1 MKQDS
6 ENRVLLFGGTT
17 EGRELAL
24 WLREAGIPALSHVAT
39 DYGEALLR
47 EKALPAEYGRLDAA
61 EMEKLFRT
69 GDFFAILD
77 ATHPFATEVSKNI
90 RAAAAAAGVRYY
102 RILRGEGSAS
112 EAAEA
117 EEIEARLRARGC
129 FRLFDSQQEAADWL
143 AKTEGAIFLATG
155 SKELKV
161 YAALPRERLTVRIL
175 PGEEALRKAAEAG
188 IRPDHIIAMQGRSSV
203 VLNRALLQ
211 QCSAKFLVTKQS
223 GKPGGYLEKL
233 RAAEALGI
241 CFVAIRRPAEREGY
255 TLSEIKA
262 LLRARYA
269 AGVIPERREGMQ
281 EESRTEIRTESKE
294 KAEGRAEV
302 ETKAEAT
309 AKAEG
314 KAGKKQ
320 VSIVGIGP
328 GETSQLTFAAGQ
340 CIAEAGLIIGASRM
354 NAFAEAFL
362 RELGLT
368 VPPTVAS
375 YKPEEITRLVAE
387 SRAEHIVLLCSGDT
401 GFFSLTK
408 KLRRALADE
417 GLGEPVVLP
426 GISSKSCL
434 AARLGFSAEAVSD
447 LRLHGKKDAV
457 LPVLL
462 RARRVFV
469 ILEGSAQLSEL
480 RTLAAALCRAGAG
493 EAEFHFGVNLS
504 LPDETVFSCSAA
516 ELRESAL
523 EAEFA
528 ALPPHALL
536 CLYLALPDSCKAR
549 PLAPGIPDDCFLR
562 EKTPLTKRQIRAAAI
577 SLLGVQEDSIC
588 YDIGSG
594 TGGMTAELAMAAPR
608 GIVYA
613 VECDAAA
620 FSLTGKNME
629 RFALSQVEQVFG
641 HAPEALR
648 DLPAPDC
655 VFVGGST
662 GKIGEIFGTVFAKNP
677 AARVVATAV
686 SLETVSELSSLSAAY
701 ESVGYRTQ
709 CLQLSAAE
717 AKKMGRYHLLFGQ
730 NPTLLFL
737 IEGDGTCKD

>member
-6 ENRVLLFGGTT
+6 GNRVLLFGGTT

-47 EKALPAEYGRLDAA
+47 EQALPAEYGRLDAA
-61 EMEKLFRT
+61 EMEKLLRT
-69 GDFFAILD
+69 GDFFAALD

-112 EAAEA
+112 EAEEA
-117 EEIEARLRARGC
+117 EEIEARLRARGY

-143 AKTEGAIFLATG
+143 AETEGPIFLATG

-188 IRPDHIIAMQGRSSV
+188 IQPDHIIAMQGRSSV
-203 VLNRALLQ
+203 LLNRALLQ

-362 RELGLT
+362 RELGLV
-368 VPPTVAS
+368 VPPMVAS
-375 YKPEEITRLVAE
+375 YKPEEIARLVAE

-401 GFFSLTK
+401 GFFSITK
-408 KLRRALADE
+408 KLRRALADA

-434 AARLGFSAEAVSD
+434 AARLGFSAEAVPD

-457 LPVLL
+457 LPVFL

-469 ILEGSAQLSEL
+469 ILEGSVQLSEL
-480 RTLAAALCRAGAG
+480 RTLAAALCRAGAE

-562 EKTPLTKRQIRAAAI
+562 EKTPLTKRHIRAAAI

-608 GIVYA
+608 GSVYA
-613 VECDAAA
+613 VECDADA

-717 AKKMGRYHLLFGQ
+717 TKKMGRYHLLFGQ

>member
-24 WLREAGIPALSHVAT
+24 WLRDAGIPALSHVAT

-47 EKALPAEYGRLDAA
+47 EKALPAEYGRLDAV

-69 GDFFAILD
+69 GGFFAALD

-112 EAAEA
+112 EAEEA

-143 AKTEGAIFLATG
+143 AKTEGAVFLATG
-155 SKELKV
+155 SKELKA

-188 IRPDHIIAMQGRSSV
+188 IRPDHIVAMQGRSSV
-203 VLNRALLQ
+203 SLNQALLQ
-211 QCSAKFLVTKQS
+211 QYGAKFLVTKQS

-233 RAAEALGI
+233 RAAEELGI
-241 CFVAIRRPAEREGY
+241 CFVAIRRPTERDGY
-255 TLSEIKA
+255 ALSEIKA

-269 AGVIPERREGMQ
+269 ACVTPARREDMQ
-281 EESRTEIRTESKE
+281 EEIRTEIRTESKE
-294 KAEGRAEV
+294 KAEGRAEA
-302 ETKAEAT
+302 ETNSEA
-309 AKAEG
+309 

-340 CIAEAGLIIGASRM
+340 CIAEAELIVGASRM

-375 YKPEEITRLVAE
+375 YKPEEIARLVAE
-387 SRAEHIVLLCSGDT
+387 SRAERIVLLCSGDT
-401 GFFSLTK
+401 GFFSVTK
-408 KLRRALADE
+408 KLRRALADA
-417 GLGEPVVLP
+417 GLREPIVLP

-434 AARLGFSAEAVSD
+434 AARLGFSAEAVPD

-457 LPVLL
+457 LPVFL

-469 ILEGSAQLSEL
+469 ILEGGAQLSEL
-480 RTLAAALCRAGAG
+480 RTLASALCRAGAG

-504 LPDETVFSCSAA
+504 LPDETLFSCSAA
-516 ELRESAL
+516 ELREGAL

-528 ALPPHALL
+528 ALPPHALV
-536 CLYLALPDSCKAR
+536 CLYLVLPDSCKAR
-549 PLAPGIPDDCFLR
+549 PLAPGIPDDCFVR

-608 GIVYA
+608 GSVYA
-613 VECDAAA
+613 VECDADA

-641 HAPEALR
+641 HAPEALGN
-648 DLPAPDC
+648 LPAPDC

-662 GKIGEIFGTVFAKNP
+662 GKIGEIFGAVFAKNP

-701 ESVGYRTQ
+701 EREGYRTQ

-717 AKKMGRYHLLFGQ
+717 TKKMGRYHLLFGQ

>member
-1 MKQDS
+1 MKRNR

-24 WLREAGIPALSHVAT
+24 WLRDMGIPALSHVAT

-47 EKALPAEYGRLDAA
+47 EKALPAEYGRLDAV

-69 GDFFAILD
+69 GGFFAVLD

-102 RILRGEGSAS
+102 RILRDEDSAS
-112 EAAEA
+112 EAA
-117 EEIEARLRARGC
+117 EIEARLRARGC

-143 AKTEGAIFLATG
+143 AKTEGAVFLATG
-155 SKELKV
+155 SKELKA

-188 IRPDHIIAMQGRSSV
+188 IRPDHIVAMQGRSSV
-203 VLNRALLQ
+203 SLNQALLQ
-211 QCSAKFLVTKQS
+211 QYGAEFLVTKQS

-233 RAAEALGI
+233 RAAEELGI
-241 CFVAIRRPAEREGY
+241 CFVAIRRPTERDGY
-255 TLSEIKA
+255 ALSEIKA
-262 LLRARYA
+262 LLRAQYA
-269 AGVIPERREGMQ
+269 ACMTPERREDMQ
-281 EESRTEIRTESKE
+281 EEIRTEIRTESKE
-294 KAEGRAEV
+294 KAEGRAEA
-302 ETKAEAT
+302 ETNSEA
-309 AKAEG
+309 

-340 CIAEAGLIIGASRM
+340 CIAEAELIVGASRM

-375 YKPEEITRLVAE
+375 YKPEEIARLVAE
-387 SRAEHIVLLCSGDT
+387 SRAERIVLLCSGDT
-401 GFFSLTK
+401 GFFSVTK
-408 KLRRALADE
+408 KLRRALADA
-417 GLGEPVVLP
+417 GLREPVVLP

-434 AARLGFSAEAVSD
+434 AARLGFSAEAVPD

-457 LPVLL
+457 LPVFL

-504 LPDETVFSCSAA
+504 LPDEAVFSCSAA

-528 ALPPHALL
+528 SLPPHALV

-549 PLAPGIPDDCFLR
+549 PLAPGIPDDCFVR

-608 GIVYA
+608 GSVYA
-613 VECDAAA
+613 VECDADA

-641 HAPEALR
+641 HAPEALGN
-648 DLPAPDC
+648 LPAPDC

-662 GKIGEIFGTVFAKNP
+662 GKIGEIFGAVFAKNP

-701 ESVGYRTQ
+701 EREGYRTQ

-717 AKKMGRYHLLFGQ
+717 TKKMGHYHLLFGQ

>member
-1 MKQDS
+1 MKQNQ

-24 WLREAGIPALSHVAT
+24 WLRDAGIPALSHVAT

-47 EKALPAEYGRLDAA
+47 EEALPAACGRLNAA
-61 EMEKLFRT
+61 EMESLLRT
-69 GDFFAILD
+69 GGFFAVLD
-77 ATHPFATEVSKNI
+77 ATHPFAIEVSENI
-90 RAAAAAAGVRYY
+90 RAAARAAGVRYY
-102 RILRGEGSAS
+102 RILRDKDSAS
-112 EAAEA
+112 EAA
-117 EEIEARLRARGC
+117 EIEARLRARGC

-143 AKTEGAIFLATG
+143 AKTEGAVFLATG
-155 SKELKV
+155 SKELKA

-188 IRPDHIIAMQGRSSV
+188 IQPDHIIAMQGRSSV
-203 VLNRALLQ
+203 LLNQALLQ
-211 QCSAKFLVTKQS
+211 QYGAKFLVTKQS

-233 RAAEALGI
+233 RAAEELGI
-241 CFVAIRRPAEREGY
+241 CFVAIRRPAERDGY
-255 TLSEIKA
+255 ALSEIKA
-262 LLRARYA
+262 LLQAQYA
-269 AGVIPERREGMQ
+269 ACVTPERREDMQ
-281 EESRTEIRTESKE
+281 AEIRTESKGE
-294 KAEGRAEV
+294 AEGKTEA
-302 ETKAEAT
+302 ETKAEV
-309 AKAEG
+309 KAESEVE
-314 KAGKKQ
+314 AGKKQ

-340 CIAEAGLIIGASRM
+340 CIAEAELIIGASRM

-375 YKPEEITRLVAE
+375 YKPEEIARLVAE
-387 SRAEHIVLLCSGDT
+387 SGAEHIALLCSGDT
-401 GFFSLTK
+401 GFFSVTK
-408 KLRRALADE
+408 KLRRALAE
-417 GLGEPVVLP
+417 AGLREAVVLP

-434 AARLGFSAEAVSD
+434 AARLGFSAESVPD

-528 ALPPHALL
+528 ALPPHALV
-536 CLYLALPDSCKAR
+536 CLFLALPDSCKAR

-608 GIVYA
+608 GSVYA
-613 VECDAAA
+613 VECDADA
-620 FSLTGKNME
+620 FSLTGKNMK

-641 HAPEALR
+641 HAPEALGN
-648 DLPAPDC
+648 LPAPDC

-662 GKIGEIFGTVFAKNP
+662 GKIGEIFGAVFAKNP

-709 CLQLSAAE
+709 CLLLSAAE
-717 AKKMGRYHLLFGQ
+717 TKKMGRYHLLFGQ

>member
-102 RILRGEGSAS
+102 RILRGESSAS

-129 FRLFDSQQEAADWL
+129 FHLFDSQQEAADWL
-143 AKTEGAIFLATG
+143 AKTEGSIFLATG
-155 SKELKV
+155 SKELKA

-188 IRPDHIIAMQGRSSV
+188 IRPEHIIAMQGRSSV
-203 VLNRALLQ
+203 LLNRALLQ
-211 QCSAKFLVTKQS
+211 QCNAKFLVTKQS

-233 RAAEALGI
+233 RAAEELGI

-255 TLSEIKA
+255 TLSEIQA

-269 AGVIPERREGMQ
+269 ACVIPERREGMQ
-281 EESRTEIRTESKE
+281 EEIRTEIRTESKE
-294 KAEGRAEV
+294 KVEGRAEV

-375 YKPEEITRLVAE
+375 YKPEEIARLVAE

-408 KLRRALADE
+408 KLRRALADA
-417 GLGEPVVLP
+417 GHGEPVVLP

-434 AARLGFSAEAVSD
+434 AARLGFSAEAVPD

-469 ILEGSAQLSEL
+469 ILEGSAQRSEL

-504 LPDETVFSCSAA
+504 LPDEILFSCSAS
-516 ELRESAL
+516 ELREGAL
-523 EAEFA
+523 EVEFA

-608 GIVYA
+608 GSVYA
-613 VECDAAA
+613 VECDADA

-717 AKKMGRYHLLFGQ
+717 TKKMGRYHLLFGQ

>member
-102 RILRGEGSAS
+102 RILRDEDSAP

-129 FRLFDSQQEAADWL
+129 YRLFDSQQEAADWL
-143 AKTEGAIFLATG
+143 AKTEGAVFLATG

-203 VLNRALLQ
+203 RLNQALLQ
-211 QCSAKFLVTKQS
+211 QYGAKFLVTKQS

-281 EESRTEIRTESKE
+281 EEIRTESKE

-340 CIAEAGLIIGASRM
+340 CIAEAGLMIGASRM
-354 NAFAEAFL
+354 NAVAGAFL
-362 RELGLT
+362 RELGLA
-368 VPPTVAS
+368 VPPMVAS
-375 YKPEEITRLVAE
+375 YKPEEIARLVAE

-401 GFFSLTK
+401 GFFSITK
-408 KLRRALADE
+408 KLRRALADA

-434 AARLGFSAEAVSD
+434 AARLGFSAEAVPD

-457 LPVLL
+457 LPVFL

-469 ILEGSAQLSEL
+469 ILEGSVQLSEL
-480 RTLAAALCRAGAG
+480 RTLAAALCRAGAE

-608 GIVYA
+608 GSVYA
-613 VECDAAA
+613 VECDADA

-717 AKKMGRYHLLFGQ
+717 TKKMGRYHLLFGQ

>member
-1 MKQDS
+1 MNGNQ

-24 WLREAGIPALSHVAT
+24 WLRDAGIPALSHVAT

-47 EKALPAEYGRLDAA
+47 EEALPAEYGRLDAA
-61 EMEKLFRT
+61 EMENLLRT
-69 GDFFAILD
+69 GGFFAVLD
-77 ATHPFATEVSKNI
+77 ATHPFATEVSENI

-112 EAAEA
+112 EAEEA

-129 FRLFDSQQEAADWL
+129 FHLFDSQQEAADWL
-143 AKTEGAIFLATG
+143 AKTEGAVFLATG
-155 SKELKV
+155 SKELKA

-188 IRPDHIIAMQGRSSV
+188 IQPDHIIAMQGRSSV
-203 VLNRALLQ
+203 RLNQALLQ
-211 QCSAKFLVTKQS
+211 QYGAKFLVTKQS

-233 RAAEALGI
+233 RAAEELGI

-255 TLSEIKA
+255 ALSEIKA

-269 AGVIPERREGMQ
+269 AGVTPERREGMQ
-281 EESRTEIRTESKE
+281 EEIRTEIRTESKE
-294 KAEGRAEV
+294 KAEGRAEA
-302 ETKAEAT
+302 ETNSE
-309 AKAEG
+309 AKAESEA

-340 CIAEAGLIIGASRM
+340 CIAEAELIVGASRM
-354 NAFAEAFL
+354 NTFAEAFL

-375 YKPEEITRLVAE
+375 YKPEEIARLVAE

-401 GFFSLTK
+401 GFFSVTK
-408 KLRRALADE
+408 KLRRALADA
-417 GLGEPVVLP
+417 GLREPVVLP

-434 AARLGFSAEAVSD
+434 AARLGFSAEAVPD

-457 LPVLL
+457 LPVFL

-469 ILEGSAQLSEL
+469 ILEGCAQLSEL

-504 LPDETVFSCSAA
+504 LPDETLFSCSAA
-516 ELRESAL
+516 ELREGAL

-528 ALPPHALL
+528 ALPSHALL

-549 PLAPGIPDDCFLR
+549 PLAPGIPDDCFVR

-608 GIVYA
+608 GSVYA
-613 VECDAAA
+613 VECDADA
-620 FSLTGKNME
+620 FSLTGKNMKH
-629 RFALSQVEQVFG
+629 FALSQVEQVFG
-641 HAPEALR
+641 HAPEALGN
-648 DLPAPDC
+648 LPAPDC

-662 GKIGEIFGTVFAKNP
+662 GKIGEIFGAVFAKNP

-717 AKKMGRYHLLFGQ
+717 TKKMGRYHLLFGQ

>member
-24 WLREAGIPALSHVAT
+24 WLRDAGIPALSHVAT

-47 EKALPAEYGRLDAA
+47 EEALPAEYGRLDAA
-61 EMEKLFRT
+61 EMENLLRT
-69 GDFFAILD
+69 GDFFAALD

-90 RAAAAAAGVRYY
+90 RAAAAATGVRYY

-112 EAAEA
+112 EAEEA

-129 FRLFDSQQEAADWL
+129 FHLFDSQQEAADWL
-143 AKTEGAIFLATG
+143 AKTEGPIFLATG
-155 SKELKV
+155 SKELKA

-175 PGEEALRKAAEAG
+175 PGEEALRKAAKAG
-188 IRPDHIIAMQGRSSV
+188 IQPDHIIAMQGRSSV
-203 VLNRALLQ
+203 GLNKALLQ

-233 RAAEALGI
+233 RAAEELGI

-262 LLRARYA
+262 LLRAQYA
-269 AGVIPERREGMQ
+269 ACVTPERREGMQ
-281 EESRTEIRTESKE
+281 EEIRTESKE

-320 VSIVGIGP
+320 VTIVGIGP

-354 NAFAEAFL
+354 NAVAGAFL
-362 RELGLT
+362 RELGLA
-368 VPPTVAS
+368 VPPMVAS
-375 YKPEEITRLVAE
+375 YKPEEIARLVAE

-401 GFFSLTK
+401 GFFSITK
-408 KLRRALADE
+408 KLRRALADA

-434 AARLGFSAEAVSD
+434 AARLGFSAEAVPD

-457 LPVLL
+457 LPVFL

-480 RTLAAALCRAGAG
+480 RTLAAALCRAGAE

-608 GIVYA
+608 GSVYA
-613 VECDAAA
+613 VECDADA

-641 HAPEALR
+641 HAPEALEE
-648 DLPAPDC
+648 LPAPDC

>member
-6 ENRVLLFGGTT
+6 GNRVLLFGGTT

-47 EKALPAEYGRLDAA
+47 EEALPAEYGRLDAA
-61 EMEKLFRT
+61 EMEHLLRT
-69 GDFFAILD
+69 GDFFAALD

-112 EAAEA
+112 EAEEA

-143 AKTEGAIFLATG
+143 AKTEGPIFLATG

-320 VSIVGIGP
+320 VTIVGIGP

-354 NAFAEAFL
+354 NAVAGAFL
-362 RELGLT
+362 RELGLA
-368 VPPTVAS
+368 VPPMVAS
-375 YKPEEITRLVAE
+375 YKPEEIARLVAE

-401 GFFSLTK
+401 GFFSVTK
-408 KLRRALADE
+408 KLRRALADA

-434 AARLGFSAEAVSD
+434 AARLGFSAEAVPD

-457 LPVLL
+457 LPVFL
-462 RARRVFV
+462 RTRRVFV

-504 LPDETVFSCSAA
+504 LPGETVFSCSAA
-516 ELRESAL
+516 ELREGAL

-608 GIVYA
+608 GSVYA
-613 VECDAAA
+613 VECDADA

-629 RFALSQVEQVFG
+629 RFALSQVEQIFG

-717 AKKMGRYHLLFGQ
+717 TKKMGRYHLLFGQ

>member
-155 SKELKV
+155 SKELKA

-188 IRPDHIIAMQGRSSV
+188 IRSEHIIAMQGRSSV
-203 VLNRALLQ
+203 LLNRALLQ

-281 EESRTEIRTESKE
+281 EEIRTEIRTESKE

-375 YKPEEITRLVAE
+375 YKPEEIARLVAE

-426 GISSKSCL
+426 GVSSKSCL

-469 ILEGSAQLSEL
+469 ILEGSAQLSEI

-504 LPDETVFSCSAA
+504 LPDEILFSCSAS
-516 ELRESAL
+516 ELREGAL

-549 PLAPGIPDDCFLR
+549 PLAPGIPDDCFFR

-608 GIVYA
+608 GSVYA
-613 VECDAAA
+613 VECDADA

-641 HAPEALR
+641 HAPEALEE
-648 DLPAPDC
+648 LPAPDC

-717 AKKMGRYHLLFGQ
+717 TKKMGRYHLLFGQ

>member
-6 ENRVLLFGGTT
+6 GNRVLLFGGTT

-24 WLREAGIPALSHVAT
+24 WLRDAGIPALSHVAT

-47 EKALPAEYGRLDAA
+47 EEALPAEYGRLDAA
-61 EMEKLFRT
+61 EMENLLQT
-69 GDFFAILD
+69 GDFFAALD

-90 RAAAAAAGVRYY
+90 RAAAAAAGIRYY

-112 EAAEA
+112 EAEEA

-143 AKTEGAIFLATG
+143 AKTEGPIFLATG
-155 SKELKV
+155 SKELKA

-188 IRPDHIIAMQGRSSV
+188 IQPDHIIAMQGRSSV
-203 VLNRALLQ
+203 RLNQALLQ

-233 RAAEALGI
+233 RAAEELGI

-262 LLRARYA
+262 LLRAQYA
-269 AGVIPERREGMQ
+269 ACVTPERREGMQ
-281 EESRTEIRTESKE
+281 EEIRTEIRTESKE

-302 ETKAEAT
+302 ETKAGAT

-375 YKPEEITRLVAE
+375 YKPEEIARLVAE

-469 ILEGSAQLSEL
+469 ILEGSAQLSEI

-504 LPDETVFSCSAA
+504 LPDEILFSCSAS
-516 ELRESAL
+516 ELREGAL

-641 HAPEALR
+641 HAPEALEE
-648 DLPAPDC
+648 LPAPDC

>member
-1 MKQDS
+1 
-6 ENRVLLFGGTT
+6 
-17 EGRELAL
+17 
-24 WLREAGIPALSHVAT
+24 
-39 DYGEALLR
+39 
-47 EKALPAEYGRLDAA
+47 
-61 EMEKLFRT
+61 
-69 GDFFAILD
+69 
-77 ATHPFATEVSKNI
+77 
-90 RAAAAAAGVRYY
+90 
-102 RILRGEGSAS
+102 
-112 EAAEA
+112 
-117 EEIEARLRARGC
+117 
-129 FRLFDSQQEAADWL
+129 
-143 AKTEGAIFLATG
+143 
-155 SKELKV
+155 
-161 YAALPRERLTVRIL
+161 
-175 PGEEALRKAAEAG
+175 
-188 IRPDHIIAMQGRSSV
+188 
-203 VLNRALLQ
+203 
-211 QCSAKFLVTKQS
+211 
-223 GKPGGYLEKL
+223 
-233 RAAEALGI
+233 
-241 CFVAIRRPAEREGY
+241 
-255 TLSEIKA
+255 
-262 LLRARYA
+262 
-269 AGVIPERREGMQ
+269 
-281 EESRTEIRTESKE
+281 
-294 KAEGRAEV
+294 
-302 ETKAEAT
+302 
-309 AKAEG
+309 
-314 KAGKKQ
+314 
-320 VSIVGIGP
+320 
-328 GETSQLTFAAGQ
+328 
-340 CIAEAGLIIGASRM
+340 
-354 NAFAEAFL
+354 
-362 RELGLT
+362 
-368 VPPTVAS
+368 
-375 YKPEEITRLVAE
+375 
-387 SRAEHIVLLCSGDT
+387 
-401 GFFSLTK
+401 
-408 KLRRALADE
+408 RRALADA

-434 AARLGFSAEAVSD
+434 AARLGFSAEAVPD

-457 LPVLL
+457 LPVFL

-608 GIVYA
+608 GSVYA
-613 VECDAAA
+613 VECDADA

-717 AKKMGRYHLLFGQ
+717 TKKMGRYHLLFGQ

>member
-6 ENRVLLFGGTT
+6 GNRVLLFGGTT

-24 WLREAGIPALSHVAT
+24 WLRDAGIPALSHVAT

-47 EKALPAEYGRLDAA
+47 EEALPAEYGRLDAA
-61 EMEKLFRT
+61 EMEHLLRT
-69 GDFFAILD
+69 GDFFAALD
-77 ATHPFATEVSKNI
+77 ATHPFAIEVSKNI

-112 EAAEA
+112 EAEEA

-143 AKTEGAIFLATG
+143 AKTEGSIFLATG
-155 SKELKV
+155 SKELKA

-188 IRPDHIIAMQGRSSV
+188 IQPDHIIAMQGRSSV
-203 VLNRALLQ
+203 GLNQALLQ

-233 RAAEALGI
+233 RAAEELGI

-262 LLRARYA
+262 LLRAQYA
-269 AGVIPERREGMQ
+269 ACVTPERREGMQ
-281 EESRTEIRTESKE
+281 EESRTEIRKENKGEAEPKTAAEPKTEG
-294 KAEGRAEV
+294 KAEAEV
-302 ETKAEAT
+302 E
-309 AKAEG
+309 
-314 KAGKKQ
+314 AGKKR
-320 VSIVGIGP
+320 VTIVGIGP

-340 CIAEAGLIIGASRM
+340 CIAEAGLMIGASRM
-354 NAFAEAFL
+354 NAVAGAFL

-375 YKPEEITRLVAE
+375 YKPEEIARLVAE

-401 GFFSLTK
+401 GFFSVTK
-408 KLRRALADE
+408 KLRRALADA

-434 AARLGFSAEAVSD
+434 AARLGFSAEAVPD

-457 LPVLL
+457 LPVFL

-608 GIVYA
+608 GSVYA
-613 VECDAAA
+613 VECDADA

-686 SLETVSELSSLSAAY
+686 SLETVSELSSLSAA
-701 ESVGYRTQ
+701 ET
-709 CLQLSAAE
+709 
-717 AKKMGRYHLLFGQ
+717 KKMGRYHLLFGQ

>member
-1 MKQDS
+1 MKQNQ

-17 EGRELAL
+17 EGRELAR
-24 WLREAGIPALSHVAT
+24 WLRDAGIPALSHVAT

-47 EKALPAEYGRLDAA
+47 EEALPAACGRLDAA
-61 EMEKLFRT
+61 EMESLLRT
-69 GDFFAILD
+69 GGFFAVLD
-77 ATHPFATEVSKNI
+77 ATHPFATEVSENI
-90 RAAAAAAGVRYY
+90 QAAARAAGVRYY
-102 RILRGEGSAS
+102 RILRDEDSVS
-112 EAAEA
+112 EAA
-117 EEIEARLRARGC
+117 EIEARLRARGC

-143 AKTEGAIFLATG
+143 AKTEGAVFLATG
-155 SKELKV
+155 SKELKA

-203 VLNRALLQ
+203 LLNQALLQ
-211 QCSAKFLVTKQS
+211 QYGAKFLVTKQS

-233 RAAEALGI
+233 RAAEELGI
-241 CFVAIRRPAEREGY
+241 CFVAIRRPAERDGY
-255 TLSEIKA
+255 ALSEIKT
-262 LLRARYA
+262 LLQARYA
-269 AGVIPERREGMQ
+269 ACVTPERREDMQ
-281 EESRTEIRTESKE
+281 EEIRTEIRTESKGE
-294 KAEGRAEV
+294 AEGKTEA
-302 ETKAEAT
+302 ETKAEV
-309 AKAEG
+309 KAESEG
-314 KAGKKQ
+314 EAGKKQ

-340 CIAEAGLIIGASRM
+340 CIAEAELIIGASRM

-362 RELGLT
+362 RELGLA
-368 VPPTVAS
+368 VPPTVVS
-375 YKPEEITRLVAE
+375 YKPEEIARLVAE
-387 SRAEHIVLLCSGDT
+387 SRAEHIALLCSGDT
-401 GFFSLTK
+401 GFFSVTK
-408 KLRRALADE
+408 KLRRALAE
-417 GLGEPVVLP
+417 AGLRETVVLP

-434 AARLGFSAEAVSD
+434 AARLGFSAESVPD

-504 LPDETVFSCSAA
+504 LPDETVFSCGAA

-528 ALPPHALL
+528 ALPPHALV

-608 GIVYA
+608 GRVYA
-613 VECDAAA
+613 VECDADA

-641 HAPEALR
+641 HAPEALGN
-648 DLPAPDC
+648 LPAPDC

-662 GKIGEIFGTVFAKNP
+662 GKIGEIFGAVFAKNP

-717 AKKMGRYHLLFGQ
+717 TKKMGRYHLLFGQ

>member
-1 MKQDS
+1 MKRNR

-24 WLREAGIPALSHVAT
+24 WLRDAGIPALSHVAT

-69 GDFFAILD
+69 DGFFAVLD

-102 RILRGEGSAS
+102 RILRDEDSAS
-112 EAAEA
+112 EAA
-117 EEIEARLRARGC
+117 EIEARLRARGC
-129 FRLFDSQQEAADWL
+129 YRLFDSQQEAADWL
-143 AKTEGAIFLATG
+143 AKTEGAVFLATG
-155 SKELKV
+155 SKELKA

-188 IRPDHIIAMQGRSSV
+188 IQPDHIIAMQGRSSV
-203 VLNRALLQ
+203 GLNQALLQ

-233 RAAEALGI
+233 RAAEELGI
-241 CFVAIRRPAEREGY
+241 CLVAIRRPAEREGY

-262 LLRARYA
+262 ILRAQYA
-269 AGVIPERREGMQ
+269 ACVTPERREGMQ
-281 EESRTEIRTESKE
+281 EESRTEIRKENKGEAEPKTAAEPKTEG
-294 KAEGRAEV
+294 KAEAEV
-302 ETKAEAT
+302 E
-309 AKAEG
+309 
-314 KAGKKQ
+314 AGKKR
-320 VSIVGIGP
+320 VTIVGIGP

-340 CIAEAGLIIGASRM
+340 CIAEAGLMIGASRM
-354 NAFAEAFL
+354 NAVAGAFL
-362 RELGLT
+362 RELGLA

-375 YKPEEITRLVAE
+375 YKPEEIARLAAE

-401 GFFSLTK
+401 GFFSVTK
-408 KLRRALADE
+408 KLRRALADA

-434 AARLGFSAEAVSD
+434 AARLGFSAEAVPD

-457 LPVLL
+457 LPVFL
-462 RARRVFV
+462 RTRRVFV

-516 ELRESAL
+516 ELREGAL

-577 SLLGVQEDSIC
+577 SLLGVQEDNIC

-608 GIVYA
+608 GSVYA
-613 VECDAAA
+613 VECDADA

-717 AKKMGRYHLLFGQ
+717 TKKMGRYHLLFGQ

>member
-6 ENRVLLFGGTT
+6 GNRVLLFGGTT

-24 WLREAGIPALSHVAT
+24 WLRDAGIPALSHVAT

-47 EKALPAEYGRLDAA
+47 EEALPAEYGRLDAA
-61 EMEKLFRT
+61 EMEHLLRT
-69 GDFFAILD
+69 GDFFAALD

-90 RAAAAAAGVRYY
+90 RAAAAAAGIRYY

-112 EAAEA
+112 EAEEA

-129 FRLFDSQQEAADWL
+129 YRLFDSQQEAADWL
-143 AKTEGAIFLATG
+143 AKTEGSIFLATG
-155 SKELKV
+155 SKELKA

-188 IRPDHIIAMQGRSSV
+188 IRTDHIIAMQGRSSV
-203 VLNRALLQ
+203 SLNQALLQ
-211 QCSAKFLVTKQS
+211 QYGAKFLVTKQS

-233 RAAEALGI
+233 RAAEELGI

-262 LLRARYA
+262 LLRAQYA
-269 AGVIPERREGMQ
+269 ACVTPERREDMQ
-281 EESRTEIRTESKE
+281 EEIRTEIRTESKE
-294 KAEGRAEV
+294 KAEGRAEA
-302 ETKAEAT
+302 ETNSE
-309 AKAEG
+309 AKAESEA

-340 CIAEAGLIIGASRM
+340 CIAEAGLMIGASRM
-354 NAFAEAFL
+354 NAVAGAFL

-375 YKPEEITRLVAE
+375 YKPEEIARLAAE

-408 KLRRALADE
+408 KLRCALADA

-434 AARLGFSAEAVSD
+434 AARLGFSEEAVPD

-469 ILEGSAQLSEL
+469 ILEGSAQFSEL

-516 ELRESAL
+516 ELREGAL

-577 SLLGVQEDSIC
+577 SLLGVQEDNIC

-608 GIVYA
+608 GSVYA
-613 VECDAAA
+613 VECDADA

-717 AKKMGRYHLLFGQ
+717 TKKMGRYHLLFGQ

>member
-6 ENRVLLFGGTT
+6 GNRVLLFGGTT

-24 WLREAGIPALSHVAT
+24 WLRDAGIPALSHVAT

-47 EKALPAEYGRLDAA
+47 EEALPAEYGRLDAA
-61 EMEKLFRT
+61 EMEHLLRT
-69 GDFFAILD
+69 GDFFATLD

-112 EAAEA
+112 EAEEA

-143 AKTEGAIFLATG
+143 AKTEGPIFLATG
-155 SKELKV
+155 SKELKA

-188 IRPDHIIAMQGRSSV
+188 IQPDHIIAMQGRSSV

-375 YKPEEITRLVAE
+375 YKPEEIARLVAE

-504 LPDETVFSCSAA
+504 LPDETVFSCSAS
-516 ELRESAL
+516 ELREGAL

>member
-69 GDFFAILD
+69 GDFFAVLD

-233 RAAEALGI
+233 RAAEELGI

-281 EESRTEIRTESKE
+281 EEIRTEIRTESKE

-375 YKPEEITRLVAE
+375 YKPEEIARLVAE

-469 ILEGSAQLSEL
+469 ILEGSAQLSEI

-504 LPDETVFSCSAA
+504 LPDETLFSCSAA
-516 ELRESAL
+516 ELREGAL

-528 ALPPHALL
+528 ALPSHALL

-549 PLAPGIPDDCFLR
+549 PLAPGIPDDCFVR

-608 GIVYA
+608 GSVYA
-613 VECDAAA
+613 VECDADA

-648 DLPAPDC
+648 ELPAPDC

-662 GKIGEIFGTVFAKNP
+662 GKIGEIFGAVFAKNP

-717 AKKMGRYHLLFGQ
+717 TKKMGRYHLLFGQ

>member
-24 WLREAGIPALSHVAT
+24 WLRDAGIPALSHVAT

-47 EKALPAEYGRLDAA
+47 EEALPAACGRLDAA
-61 EMEKLFRT
+61 EMENLLRT
-69 GDFFAILD
+69 GDFFAALD

-112 EAAEA
+112 EAEEA
-117 EEIEARLRARGC
+117 EERGARLRARGC
-129 FRLFDSQQEAADWL
+129 FHLFASQQEAADWL
-143 AKTEGAIFLATG
+143 AKTEGAVFLATG
-155 SKELKV
+155 SKELKA

-188 IRPDHIIAMQGRSSV
+188 IRPDHIVAMQGRSSV
-203 VLNRALLQ
+203 SLNQALLQ
-211 QCSAKFLVTKQS
+211 QYGAKFLVTKQS

-233 RAAEALGI
+233 RAAEELGI
-241 CFVAIRRPAEREGY
+241 CFVAIRRPTERDGY
-255 TLSEIKA
+255 ALSEIKA

-269 AGVIPERREGMQ
+269 ACVTPARREDMQ
-281 EESRTEIRTESKE
+281 EEIRTESKE
-294 KAEGRAEV
+294 KVEGRVEAETNS
-302 ETKAEAT
+302 E
-309 AKAEG
+309 AKAESEA

-328 GETSQLTFAAGQ
+328 GETSQLTFATGQ
-340 CIAEAGLIIGASRM
+340 CIAEAELIVGASRM

-362 RELGLT
+362 RELGLP
-368 VPPTVAS
+368 VPPTVTS
-375 YKPEEITRLVAE
+375 YKPEEIARLVAE
-387 SRAEHIVLLCSGDT
+387 SRAERIVLLCSGDT
-401 GFFSLTK
+401 GFFSVTK
-408 KLRRALADE
+408 KLRRALADA
-417 GLGEPVVLP
+417 GLREPIVLP

-434 AARLGFSAEAVSD
+434 AARLGFSAEAVPD

-457 LPVLL
+457 LPVFL

-469 ILEGSAQLSEL
+469 ILEGGAQLSEL
-480 RTLAAALCRAGAG
+480 RTLASALCRAGAG

-504 LPDETVFSCSAA
+504 LPDETLFSCSAA
-516 ELRESAL
+516 ELREGAL

-528 ALPPHALL
+528 ALPSHALL

-549 PLAPGIPDDCFLR
+549 PLAPGIPDDCFVR

-608 GIVYA
+608 GSVYA
-613 VECDAAA
+613 VECDADA
-620 FSLTGKNME
+620 FSLTGKNMK

-641 HAPEALR
+641 HAPEALGN
-648 DLPAPDC
+648 LPAPDC

-662 GKIGEIFGTVFAKNP
+662 GKIGEIFGAVFAKNP

-717 AKKMGRYHLLFGQ
+717 TKKMGRYHLLFGQ

>member
-375 YKPEEITRLVAE
+375 YKPEEIVRLVAE

-504 LPDETVFSCSAA
+504 LPDEILFSCSAS
-516 ELRESAL
+516 ELREGAL

>member
-6 ENRVLLFGGTT
+6 GNRVLLFGGTT

-24 WLREAGIPALSHVAT
+24 WLRDAGIPALSHVAT

-47 EKALPAEYGRLDAA
+47 EEALPAEYGRLDAA
-61 EMEKLFRT
+61 EMEHLLRT
-69 GDFFAILD
+69 GDFFAALD

-90 RAAAAAAGVRYY
+90 RAAAAAAGIRYY

-112 EAAEA
+112 EAEEA

-129 FRLFDSQQEAADWL
+129 FHLFDSQQEAADWL
-143 AKTEGAIFLATG
+143 AKTEGSIFLATG
-155 SKELKV
+155 SKELKA

-188 IRPDHIIAMQGRSSV
+188 IRTDHIIAMQGRSSV
-203 VLNRALLQ
+203 SLNQALLQ
-211 QCSAKFLVTKQS
+211 QYGAKFLVTKQS

-233 RAAEALGI
+233 RAAEELGI
-241 CFVAIRRPAEREGY
+241 CFVAIRRPTERNGY
-255 TLSEIKA
+255 ALSEIKA
-262 LLRARYA
+262 LLRAQYA
-269 AGVIPERREGMQ
+269 ACVTPERREDMQ
-281 EESRTEIRTESKE
+281 EEIRTEIRTESKE
-294 KAEGRAEV
+294 KAEGRAEA
-302 ETKAEAT
+302 ETNSE
-309 AKAEG
+309 AKAESEA

-340 CIAEAGLIIGASRM
+340 CIAEAGLMIGASRM
-354 NAFAEAFL
+354 NAVAGAFL

-375 YKPEEITRLVAE
+375 YKPEEIARLAAE

-408 KLRRALADE
+408 KLRCALADA

-434 AARLGFSAEAVSD
+434 AARLGFSAEAVPD

-469 ILEGSAQLSEL
+469 ILEGSAQFSEL

-516 ELRESAL
+516 ELREGAL

-608 GIVYA
+608 GSVYA
-613 VECDAAA
+613 VECDADA

-629 RFALSQVEQVFG
+629 RFALSQVEQIFG

-717 AKKMGRYHLLFGQ
+717 TKKMGRYHLLFGQ

>member
-6 ENRVLLFGGTT
+6 EERVLLFGGTT

-24 WLREAGIPALSHVAT
+24 WLRDAGIPALSHVAT
-39 DYGEALLR
+39 DYGEALFR
-47 EKALPAEYGRLDAA
+47 EEALPAEYGRLDAA
-61 EMEKLFRT
+61 EMEHLLRT
-69 GDFFAILD
+69 GDFFAALD

-112 EAAEA
+112 EAEEA

-129 FRLFDSQQEAADWL
+129 FHLFDSQQEAADWL
-143 AKTEGAIFLATG
+143 AKTEGPIFLATG
-155 SKELKV
+155 SKELKA

-262 LLRARYA
+262 LLRARCA

-375 YKPEEITRLVAE
+375 YKPEEIARLVAE

-401 GFFSLTK
+401 GFFSVTK
-408 KLRRALADE
+408 KLRRALADA

-434 AARLGFSAEAVSD
+434 AARLGFSAEAVPD

-457 LPVLL
+457 LPVFL
-462 RARRVFV
+462 RVRRVFV

-516 ELRESAL
+516 ELREGAL

-536 CLYLALPDSCKAR
+536 CLYLALSDSCKAR

-608 GIVYA
+608 GSVYA
-613 VECDAAA
+613 VECDADA

-717 AKKMGRYHLLFGQ
+717 TKKMGRYHLLFGQ

>member
-1 MKQDS
+1 
-6 ENRVLLFGGTT
+6 
-17 EGRELAL
+17 
-24 WLREAGIPALSHVAT
+24 
-39 DYGEALLR
+39 
-47 EKALPAEYGRLDAA
+47 
-61 EMEKLFRT
+61 
-69 GDFFAILD
+69 
-77 ATHPFATEVSKNI
+77 
-90 RAAAAAAGVRYY
+90 
-102 RILRGEGSAS
+102 
-112 EAAEA
+112 
-117 EEIEARLRARGC
+117 
-129 FRLFDSQQEAADWL
+129 
-143 AKTEGAIFLATG
+143 
-155 SKELKV
+155 
-161 YAALPRERLTVRIL
+161 
-175 PGEEALRKAAEAG
+175 
-188 IRPDHIIAMQGRSSV
+188 
-203 VLNRALLQ
+203 
-211 QCSAKFLVTKQS
+211 
-223 GKPGGYLEKL
+223 
-233 RAAEALGI
+233 
-241 CFVAIRRPAEREGY
+241 
-255 TLSEIKA
+255 
-262 LLRARYA
+262 
-269 AGVIPERREGMQ
+269 MQ
-281 EESRTEIRTESKE
+281 EENRTEIRKESKGE
-294 KAEGRAEV
+294 VESKTEAEPKTEGKAESEAE
-302 ETKAEAT
+302 
-309 AKAEG
+309 
-314 KAGKKQ
+314 AGKKQ
-320 VSIVGIGP
+320 VTIVGIGP

-340 CIAEAGLIIGASRM
+340 CIAEAELIVGASRM
-354 NAFAEAFL
+354 NTFAEAFL

-375 YKPEEITRLVAE
+375 YKPEEIARLVAE

-401 GFFSLTK
+401 GFFSVTK

-469 ILEGSAQLSEL
+469 ILEGSAQLSEI

-504 LPDETVFSCSAA
+504 LPDEILFSCSAS
-516 ELRESAL
+516 ELREGAL

-641 HAPEALR
+641 HAPEALEE
-648 DLPAPDC
+648 LPAPDC

>member
-24 WLREAGIPALSHVAT
+24 WLRDAGIPALSHVAT

-47 EKALPAEYGRLDAA
+47 EKALPAEYGRLDAV

-69 GDFFAILD
+69 GGFFAALD

-112 EAAEA
+112 EAEEA

-143 AKTEGAIFLATG
+143 AKTEGAVFLATG
-155 SKELKV
+155 SKELKA

-188 IRPDHIIAMQGRSSV
+188 IRPDHIVAMQGRSSV
-203 VLNRALLQ
+203 SLNQALLQ
-211 QCSAKFLVTKQS
+211 QYGAKFLVTKQS

-233 RAAEALGI
+233 RAAEELGI
-241 CFVAIRRPAEREGY
+241 CFVAIRRPTERDGY
-255 TLSEIKA
+255 ALSEIKA
-262 LLRARYA
+262 LLGARYA
-269 AGVIPERREGMQ
+269 ACVTPARREDMQ
-281 EESRTEIRTESKE
+281 EEIRTEIRTESKE
-294 KAEGRAEV
+294 KAEGRAEA
-302 ETKAEAT
+302 ETNSEA
-309 AKAEG
+309 

-340 CIAEAGLIIGASRM
+340 CIAEAELIVGASRM

-375 YKPEEITRLVAE
+375 YKPEEIARLVAE
-387 SRAEHIVLLCSGDT
+387 SRAERIVLLCSGDT
-401 GFFSLTK
+401 GFFSVTK
-408 KLRRALADE
+408 KLRRALADA
-417 GLGEPVVLP
+417 GLREPIVLP

-434 AARLGFSAEAVSD
+434 AARLGFSAEAVPD

-457 LPVLL
+457 LPVFL

-469 ILEGSAQLSEL
+469 ILEGGAQLSEL
-480 RTLAAALCRAGAG
+480 RTLASALCRAGAG

-504 LPDETVFSCSAA
+504 LPDETLFSCSAA
-516 ELRESAL
+516 ELREGAL

-528 ALPPHALL
+528 ALPPHALV
-536 CLYLALPDSCKAR
+536 CLYLVLPDSCKAR
-549 PLAPGIPDDCFLR
+549 PLAPGIPDDCFVR

-608 GIVYA
+608 GSVYA
-613 VECDAAA
+613 VECDADA

-641 HAPEALR
+641 HAPEALGN
-648 DLPAPDC
+648 LPAPDC

-662 GKIGEIFGTVFAKNP
+662 GKIGEIFGAVFAKNP

-701 ESVGYRTQ
+701 EREGYRTQ

-717 AKKMGRYHLLFGQ
+717 TKKMGRYHLLFGQ

>member
-24 WLREAGIPALSHVAT
+24 WLRDAGIPALSHVAT

-47 EKALPAEYGRLDAA
+47 EKALPAEYGRLDAV

-69 GDFFAILD
+69 GGFFAALD

-112 EAAEA
+112 EAEEA

-143 AKTEGAIFLATG
+143 AKTEGAVFLATG
-155 SKELKV
+155 SKELKA

-188 IRPDHIIAMQGRSSV
+188 IRPDHIVAMQGRSSV
-203 VLNRALLQ
+203 SLNQALLQ
-211 QCSAKFLVTKQS
+211 QYGAKFLVTKQS

-233 RAAEALGI
+233 RAAEELGI
-241 CFVAIRRPAEREGY
+241 CFVAIRRPTERDGY
-255 TLSEIKA
+255 ALSEIKA

-269 AGVIPERREGMQ
+269 ACVTPERREGMK

-294 KAEGRAEV
+294 KAEGRAEA
-302 ETKAEAT
+302 ETNSEA
-309 AKAEG
+309 

-340 CIAEAGLIIGASRM
+340 CIAEAELIVGASRM

-375 YKPEEITRLVAE
+375 YKPEEIARLVAE
-387 SRAEHIVLLCSGDT
+387 SRAERIVLLCSGDT
-401 GFFSLTK
+401 GFFSVTK
-408 KLRRALADE
+408 KLRCALADA
-417 GLGEPVVLP
+417 GLREPVVLP

-434 AARLGFSAEAVSD
+434 AARLGFSAEAVPD

-457 LPVLL
+457 LPVFL

-469 ILEGSAQLSEL
+469 ILEGGAQLSEL
-480 RTLAAALCRAGAG
+480 RTLASALCRAGAG

-504 LPDETVFSCSAA
+504 LPDETLFSCSAA
-516 ELRESAL
+516 ELREGAL

-528 ALPPHALL
+528 ALPPHALV
-536 CLYLALPDSCKAR
+536 CLYLVLPDSCKAR
-549 PLAPGIPDDCFLR
+549 PLAPGIPDDCFVR

-608 GIVYA
+608 GSVYA
-613 VECDAAA
+613 VECDADA

-641 HAPEALR
+641 HAPEALGN
-648 DLPAPDC
+648 LPAPDC

-662 GKIGEIFGTVFAKNP
+662 GKIGEIFGAVFAKNP

-701 ESVGYRTQ
+701 EREGYRTQ

-717 AKKMGRYHLLFGQ
+717 TKKMGRYHLLFGQ

>member
-1 MKQDS
+1 MK
-6 ENRVLLFGGTT
+6 
-17 EGRELAL
+17 
-24 WLREAGIPALSHVAT
+24 
-39 DYGEALLR
+39 
-47 EKALPAEYGRLDAA
+47 
-61 EMEKLFRT
+61 
-69 GDFFAILD
+69 
-77 ATHPFATEVSKNI
+77 
-90 RAAAAAAGVRYY
+90 
-102 RILRGEGSAS
+102 
-112 EAAEA
+112 
-117 EEIEARLRARGC
+117 
-129 FRLFDSQQEAADWL
+129 
-143 AKTEGAIFLATG
+143 
-155 SKELKV
+155 
-161 YAALPRERLTVRIL
+161 
-175 PGEEALRKAAEAG
+175 
-188 IRPDHIIAMQGRSSV
+188 
-203 VLNRALLQ
+203 
-211 QCSAKFLVTKQS
+211 
-223 GKPGGYLEKL
+223 
-233 RAAEALGI
+233 
-241 CFVAIRRPAEREGY
+241 
-255 TLSEIKA
+255 
-262 LLRARYA
+262 
-269 AGVIPERREGMQ
+269 

-294 KAEGRAEV
+294 KAEGRAEA
-302 ETKAEAT
+302 ETNSEA
-309 AKAEG
+309 

-340 CIAEAGLIIGASRM
+340 CIAEAELIVGASRM

-375 YKPEEITRLVAE
+375 YKPEEIARLVAE
-387 SRAEHIVLLCSGDT
+387 SRAERIVLLCSGDT
-401 GFFSLTK
+401 GFFSVTK
-408 KLRRALADE
+408 KLRRALAYA
-417 GLGEPVVLP
+417 GLREPIVLP

-434 AARLGFSAEAVSD
+434 AARLGFSAEAVPD

-457 LPVLL
+457 LPVFL
-462 RARRVFV
+462 RVRRVFV
-469 ILEGSAQLSEL
+469 ILEGGAQLSEL
-480 RTLAAALCRAGAG
+480 RTLASALCRAGAG

-504 LPDETVFSCSAA
+504 LPDEAVFSCSAA

-528 ALPPHALL
+528 ALPPHALV

-549 PLAPGIPDDCFLR
+549 PLAPGIPDDCFVR

-608 GIVYA
+608 GSVYA
-613 VECDAAA
+613 VECDADA
-620 FSLTGKNME
+620 FSLTGKNMK

-641 HAPEALR
+641 HAPEALGN
-648 DLPAPDC
+648 LPAPDC

-662 GKIGEIFGTVFAKNP
+662 GKIGEIFGAVFAKNP

-717 AKKMGRYHLLFGQ
+717 TKKMGRYHLLFGQ

>member
-6 ENRVLLFGGTT
+6 GNRVLLFGGTT

-24 WLREAGIPALSHVAT
+24 WLRDAGIPALSHVAT

-47 EKALPAEYGRLDAA
+47 EEALPAEYGRLDAA
-61 EMEKLFRT
+61 EMEHLLRT
-69 GDFFAILD
+69 GDFFAALD

-90 RAAAAAAGVRYY
+90 RAAAAAAGIRYY

-112 EAAEA
+112 EAEEA

-129 FRLFDSQQEAADWL
+129 YRLFDSQQEAADWL
-143 AKTEGAIFLATG
+143 AKTEGSIFLATG
-155 SKELKV
+155 SKELKA

-188 IRPDHIIAMQGRSSV
+188 IRTDHIIAMQGRSSV
-203 VLNRALLQ
+203 SLNQALLQ
-211 QCSAKFLVTKQS
+211 QYGAKFLVTKQS

-233 RAAEALGI
+233 RAAEELGI

-262 LLRARYA
+262 LLRAQYA
-269 AGVIPERREGMQ
+269 ACVTPERREDMQ
-281 EESRTEIRTESKE
+281 EEIRTEIRTESKE
-294 KAEGRAEV
+294 KAEGRAEA
-302 ETKAEAT
+302 ETNSE
-309 AKAEG
+309 AKAESEA

-340 CIAEAGLIIGASRM
+340 CIAEAGLMIGASRM
-354 NAFAEAFL
+354 NAVAGAFL

-375 YKPEEITRLVAE
+375 YKPEEIARLAAE

-408 KLRRALADE
+408 KLRCALADA

-434 AARLGFSAEAVSD
+434 AARLGFSAEAVPD

-469 ILEGSAQLSEL
+469 ILEGSAQFSEL

-516 ELRESAL
+516 ELREGAL

-577 SLLGVQEDSIC
+577 SLLGVQEDNIC

-608 GIVYA
+608 GSVYA
-613 VECDAAA
+613 VECDADA

-717 AKKMGRYHLLFGQ
+717 TKKMGRYHLLFGQ

>member
-6 ENRVLLFGGTT
+6 EERVLLFGGTT

-47 EKALPAEYGRLDAA
+47 EQALPAEYGRLDAA

-69 GDFFAILD
+69 GGFFAILD

-112 EAAEA
+112 EAEEA

-129 FRLFDSQQEAADWL
+129 FRLLDSQQEAADWL
-143 AKTEGAIFLATG
+143 AKTEGPIFLATG

-375 YKPEEITRLVAE
+375 YKPEEIARLVAE

-504 LPDETVFSCSAA
+504 LPGETVFSCSAS
-516 ELRESAL
+516 ELREGAL

>member
-102 RILRGEGSAS
+102 RILRGESSAS

-155 SKELKV
+155 SKELKA

-188 IRPDHIIAMQGRSSV
+188 IRPEHIIAMQGRSSV
-203 VLNRALLQ
+203 LLNRALLQ
-211 QCSAKFLVTKQS
+211 QCNAKFLVTKQS

-233 RAAEALGI
+233 RAAEELGI

-255 TLSEIKA
+255 TLSEIQA

-269 AGVIPERREGMQ
+269 ACVIPERREGMQ
-281 EESRTEIRTESKE
+281 EEIRTEIRKENKGEAEPKTAAEPKTEG
-294 KAEGRAEV
+294 KAEAEV
-302 ETKAEAT
+302 E
-309 AKAEG
+309 
-314 KAGKKQ
+314 AGKKR
-320 VSIVGIGP
+320 VTIVGIGP

-340 CIAEAGLIIGASRM
+340 CIAEAGLMIGASRM
-354 NAFAEAFL
+354 NAVAGAFL
-362 RELGLT
+362 RELGLA

-375 YKPEEITRLVAE
+375 YKPEEIARLVAE

-408 KLRRALADE
+408 KLRCALADA

-434 AARLGFSAEAVSD
+434 AARLGFSAEAVPD

-469 ILEGSAQLSEL
+469 ILEGSAQFSEL

-516 ELRESAL
+516 ELREGAL

-577 SLLGVQEDSIC
+577 SLLGVQEDNIC

-608 GIVYA
+608 GSVYA
-613 VECDAAA
+613 VECDADA

-717 AKKMGRYHLLFGQ
+717 TKKMGRYHLLFGQ

>member
-1 MKQDS
+1 MNRNQ

-24 WLREAGIPALSHVAT
+24 WLRDAGIPALSHVAT

-47 EKALPAEYGRLDAA
+47 EKALPAEYGRLDAV

-69 GDFFAILD
+69 GGFFAALD

-112 EAAEA
+112 EAEEA

-143 AKTEGAIFLATG
+143 AKTEGAVFLATG
-155 SKELKV
+155 SKELKA

-188 IRPDHIIAMQGRSSV
+188 IRPDHIVAMQGRSSV
-203 VLNRALLQ
+203 SLNQALLQ
-211 QCSAKFLVTKQS
+211 QYGAKFLVTKQS

-233 RAAEALGI
+233 RAAEELGI
-241 CFVAIRRPAEREGY
+241 CFVAIRRPTERDGY
-255 TLSEIKA
+255 ALSEIKA

-269 AGVIPERREGMQ
+269 ACVTPARREDMQ
-281 EESRTEIRTESKE
+281 EEIRTEIRTESKE
-294 KAEGRAEV
+294 KAEGRVEAETNS
-302 ETKAEAT
+302 E
-309 AKAEG
+309 AKAESEA

-340 CIAEAGLIIGASRM
+340 CIAEAELIVGASRM

-368 VPPTVAS
+368 VPPTVTS
-375 YKPEEITRLVAE
+375 YKPEEIARLVAE
-387 SRAEHIVLLCSGDT
+387 SRAERIVLLCSGDT
-401 GFFSLTK
+401 GFFSVTK
-408 KLRRALADE
+408 KLRCALADA
-417 GLGEPVVLP
+417 GLREPVVLP

-434 AARLGFSAEAVSD
+434 AARLGFSAEAVPD

-457 LPVLL
+457 LPVFL

-469 ILEGSAQLSEL
+469 ILEGGAQLSEL
-480 RTLAAALCRAGAG
+480 RTLASALCRAGAG

-504 LPDETVFSCSAA
+504 LPDETLFSCSAA
-516 ELRESAL
+516 ELREGAL

-528 ALPPHALL
+528 ALPPHALV
-536 CLYLALPDSCKAR
+536 CLYLVLPDSCKAR
-549 PLAPGIPDDCFLR
+549 PLAPGIPDDCFVR

-608 GIVYA
+608 GSVYA
-613 VECDAAA
+613 VECDADA
-620 FSLTGKNME
+620 FSLTGKNMK

-641 HAPEALR
+641 HAPEALGN
-648 DLPAPDC
+648 LPAPDC

-662 GKIGEIFGTVFAKNP
+662 GKIGEIFGAVFAKNP

-717 AKKMGRYHLLFGQ
+717 TKKMGRYHLLFGQ

>member
-6 ENRVLLFGGTT
+6 GNRVLLFGGTT

-24 WLREAGIPALSHVAT
+24 WLRDAGIPALSHVAT

-47 EKALPAEYGRLDAA
+47 EEALPAEYGRLDAA
-61 EMEKLFRT
+61 EMEHLFRT
-69 GDFFAILD
+69 GGFFAALD

-112 EAAEA
+112 EAAE
-117 EEIEARLRARGC
+117 IEARLRARGC

-143 AKTEGAIFLATG
+143 AKTEGAVFLATG
-155 SKELKV
+155 SKELKA

-188 IRPDHIIAMQGRSSV
+188 IQPDHIIAMQGRSSV
-203 VLNRALLQ
+203 LLNQALLQ
-211 QCSAKFLVTKQS
+211 QYGAKFLVTKQS

-233 RAAEALGI
+233 RAAEELGI
-241 CFVAIRRPAEREGY
+241 CFVAIRRPAERDGY
-255 TLSEIKA
+255 ALSEIKA
-262 LLRARYA
+262 LLQARYA
-269 AGVIPERREGMQ
+269 ARVTAERREDMQ
-281 EESRTEIRTESKE
+281 EEIQTEIQTESKGE
-294 KAEGRAEV
+294 AEGKTEA
-302 ETKAEAT
+302 ETKAEV
-309 AKAEG
+309 KAESEVE
-314 KAGKKQ
+314 AGKKQ

-340 CIAEAGLIIGASRM
+340 CIAEAGLMIGASRM
-354 NAFAEAFL
+354 NAVAGAFL
-362 RELGLT
+362 RELGLP

-375 YKPEEITRLVAE
+375 YKPEEIARLVAE
-387 SRAEHIVLLCSGDT
+387 SRAEHIALLCSGDT
-401 GFFSLTK
+401 GFFSVTK
-408 KLRRALADE
+408 KLRRALAE
-417 GLGEPVVLP
+417 AGLREAVVLP

-434 AARLGFSAEAVSD
+434 AARLGFSAESVPD

-457 LPVLL
+457 LPVFL

-504 LPDETVFSCSAA
+504 LPDETVFFCSAA

-528 ALPPHALL
+528 ALPPHALV
-536 CLYLALPDSCKAR
+536 CLYLALPDNCKAR

-608 GIVYA
+608 GRVYA
-613 VECDAAA
+613 VECDADA

-641 HAPEALR
+641 HAPEALGN
-648 DLPAPDC
+648 LPAPDC

-662 GKIGEIFGTVFAKNP
+662 GKIGEIFGAVFAKNP

-717 AKKMGRYHLLFGQ
+717 TKKMGHYHLLFGQ

>member
-6 ENRVLLFGGTT
+6 GNRVLLFGGTT

-47 EKALPAEYGRLDAA
+47 EQALPAEYGRLDAA

-69 GDFFAILD
+69 GGFFAILD

-112 EAAEA
+112 EAEEA

-143 AKTEGAIFLATG
+143 AKTEGPIFLATG
-155 SKELKV
+155 SKELKA

-188 IRPDHIIAMQGRSSV
+188 IQPDHIIAMQGRSSV
-203 VLNRALLQ
+203 RLNQALLQ

-233 RAAEALGI
+233 RAAEELGI
-241 CFVAIRRPAEREGY
+241 CLVAIRRPAEREGY

-262 LLRARYA
+262 LLRAQYA
-269 AGVIPERREGMQ
+269 ACVTPERREGMQ
-281 EESRTEIRTESKE
+281 EESRTEIRKESKGE
-294 KAEGRAEV
+294 AEPKTAAEPKTEGKAEAEV
-302 ETKAEAT
+302 E
-309 AKAEG
+309 
-314 KAGKKQ
+314 AGKKR
-320 VSIVGIGP
+320 VTIVGIGP
-328 GETSQLTFAAGQ
+328 GETSQLTFAVGQ
-340 CIAEAGLIIGASRM
+340 CIAEAGLMIGASRM
-354 NAFAEAFL
+354 NAVAGAFL

-375 YKPEEITRLVAE
+375 YKPEEIARLVAE

-401 GFFSLTK
+401 GFFSVTK
-408 KLRRALADE
+408 KLRRALADA

-434 AARLGFSAEAVSD
+434 AARLGFSAEAVPD

-457 LPVLL
+457 LPVFL
-462 RARRVFV
+462 RVRRVFV

-516 ELRESAL
+516 ELREGAL

-608 GIVYA
+608 GSVYA
-613 VECDAAA
+613 VECDADA

-717 AKKMGRYHLLFGQ
+717 TKKMGRYHLLFGQ

>member
-24 WLREAGIPALSHVAT
+24 WLRDAGIPALSHVAT

-69 GDFFAILD
+69 GGFFAVLD

-102 RILRGEGSAS
+102 RILRDEDSAS
-112 EAAEA
+112 EAA
-117 EEIEARLRARGC
+117 EIEARLRARGC
-129 FRLFDSQQEAADWL
+129 YRLFDSQQEAADWL
-143 AKTEGAIFLATG
+143 AKTEGAVFLATG
-155 SKELKV
+155 SKELKA

-188 IRPDHIIAMQGRSSV
+188 IRPDHIVAMQGRSSV
-203 VLNRALLQ
+203 SLNQALLQ
-211 QCSAKFLVTKQS
+211 QYGAKFLVTKQS

-233 RAAEALGI
+233 RAAEELGI
-241 CFVAIRRPAEREGY
+241 CFVAIRRPTERDGY
-255 TLSEIKA
+255 ALSEIKA
-262 LLRARYA
+262 LLGARYA
-269 AGVIPERREGMQ
+269 ACVTPARREDMQ
-281 EESRTEIRTESKE
+281 EEIRTEIRTESKE
-294 KAEGRAEV
+294 KAEGRVEAE
-302 ETKAEAT
+302 TNSEA
-309 AKAEG
+309 

-340 CIAEAGLIIGASRM
+340 CIAEAELIVGASRM

-375 YKPEEITRLVAE
+375 YKPEEIARLVAE
-387 SRAEHIVLLCSGDT
+387 SRAERIVLLCSGDT
-401 GFFSLTK
+401 GFFSVTK
-408 KLRRALADE
+408 KLRCALADA
-417 GLGEPVVLP
+417 GLREPVVLP

-434 AARLGFSAEAVSD
+434 AARLGFSAEAVPD

-457 LPVLL
+457 LPVFL

-469 ILEGSAQLSEL
+469 ILEGGAQLSEL
-480 RTLAAALCRAGAG
+480 RTLASALCRAGAG

-504 LPDETVFSCSAA
+504 LPDETLFSCSAA
-516 ELRESAL
+516 ELREGAL

-528 ALPPHALL
+528 ALPPHALV
-536 CLYLALPDSCKAR
+536 CLYLVLPDSCKAR
-549 PLAPGIPDDCFLR
+549 PLAPGIPDDCFVR

-608 GIVYA
+608 GSVYA
-613 VECDAAA
+613 VECDADA

-641 HAPEALR
+641 HAPEALGN
-648 DLPAPDC
+648 LPAPDC

-662 GKIGEIFGTVFAKNP
+662 GKIGEIFGAVFAKNP

-701 ESVGYRTQ
+701 EREGYRTQ

-717 AKKMGRYHLLFGQ
+717 TKKMGRYHLLFGQ

>member
-24 WLREAGIPALSHVAT
+24 WLRDAGIPALSHVAT

-47 EKALPAEYGRLDAA
+47 EKALPAEYGRLDAV

-69 GDFFAILD
+69 GGFFAALD

-112 EAAEA
+112 EAEEA

-143 AKTEGAIFLATG
+143 AKTEGAVFLATG
-155 SKELKV
+155 SKELKA

-188 IRPDHIIAMQGRSSV
+188 IRPDHIVAMQGRSSV
-203 VLNRALLQ
+203 SLNQALLQ
-211 QCSAKFLVTKQS
+211 QYGAKFLVTKQS

-233 RAAEALGI
+233 RAAEELGI
-241 CFVAIRRPAEREGY
+241 CFVAIRRPTERDGY
-255 TLSEIKA
+255 ALSEIKA
-262 LLRARYA
+262 LLGARYA
-269 AGVIPERREGMQ
+269 ACVTPARREDMQ
-281 EESRTEIRTESKE
+281 EEIRTEIRTESKE
-294 KAEGRAEV
+294 KAEGRVEAE
-302 ETKAEAT
+302 TNSEA
-309 AKAEG
+309 

-340 CIAEAGLIIGASRM
+340 CIAEAELIVGASRM

-375 YKPEEITRLVAE
+375 YKPEEIARLVAE
-387 SRAEHIVLLCSGDT
+387 SRAERIVLLCSGDT
-401 GFFSLTK
+401 GFFSVTK
-408 KLRRALADE
+408 KLRCALADA
-417 GLGEPVVLP
+417 GLREPVVLP

-434 AARLGFSAEAVSD
+434 AARLGFSAEAVPD

-457 LPVLL
+457 LPVFL

-469 ILEGSAQLSEL
+469 ILEGGAQLSEL
-480 RTLAAALCRAGAG
+480 RTLASALCRAGAG

-504 LPDETVFSCSAA
+504 LPDETLFSCSAA
-516 ELRESAL
+516 ELREGAL

-528 ALPPHALL
+528 ALPPHALV
-536 CLYLALPDSCKAR
+536 CLYLVLPDSCKAR
-549 PLAPGIPDDCFLR
+549 PLAPGIPDDCFVR

-608 GIVYA
+608 GSVYA
-613 VECDAAA
+613 VECDADA

-641 HAPEALR
+641 HAPEALGN
-648 DLPAPDC
+648 LPAPDC

-662 GKIGEIFGTVFAKNP
+662 GKIGEIFGAVFAKNP

-701 ESVGYRTQ
+701 EREGYRTQ

-717 AKKMGRYHLLFGQ
+717 TKKMGRYHLLFGQ

>member
-69 GDFFAILD
+69 GDFFAVLD

-203 VLNRALLQ
+203 LLNRALLQ

-281 EESRTEIRTESKE
+281 EEIRTEIRTESKE

-302 ETKAEAT
+302 ETKAGAT

-375 YKPEEITRLVAE
+375 YKPEEIARLVAE

-469 ILEGSAQLSEL
+469 ILEGSAPLSEI

-504 LPDETVFSCSAA
+504 LPDEILFSCSAS
-516 ELRESAL
+516 ELREGAL

-577 SLLGVQEDSIC
+577 SLLGVQEDNIC

-608 GIVYA
+608 GSVYA
-613 VECDAAA
+613 VECDADA

-717 AKKMGRYHLLFGQ
+717 TKKMGRYHLLFGQ

>member
-24 WLREAGIPALSHVAT
+24 WLRDAGIPALSHVAT

-69 GDFFAILD
+69 GGFFAVLD

-102 RILRGEGSAS
+102 RILRDEDSAS
-112 EAAEA
+112 EAA
-117 EEIEARLRARGC
+117 EIEARLRARGC
-129 FRLFDSQQEAADWL
+129 YRLFDSQQEAADWL
-143 AKTEGAIFLATG
+143 AKTEGAVFLATG
-155 SKELKV
+155 SKELKA

-188 IRPDHIIAMQGRSSV
+188 IRPDHIVAMQGRSSV
-203 VLNRALLQ
+203 SLNQALLQ
-211 QCSAKFLVTKQS
+211 QYGAKFLVTKQS

-233 RAAEALGI
+233 RAAEELGI
-241 CFVAIRRPAEREGY
+241 RFVAIRRPTERDGY
-255 TLSEIKA
+255 ALSEIKA
-262 LLRARYA
+262 LLGARYA
-269 AGVIPERREGMQ
+269 ACVTPARREDMQ
-281 EESRTEIRTESKE
+281 EEIRTEIRTESKE
-294 KAEGRAEV
+294 KAEGRVEAE
-302 ETKAEAT
+302 TNSEA
-309 AKAEG
+309 

-340 CIAEAGLIIGASRM
+340 CIAEAELIVGASRM

-375 YKPEEITRLVAE
+375 YKPEEIARLVAE
-387 SRAEHIVLLCSGDT
+387 SRAERIVLLCSGDT
-401 GFFSLTK
+401 GFFSVTK
-408 KLRRALADE
+408 KLRCALADA
-417 GLGEPVVLP
+417 GLREPVVLP

-434 AARLGFSAEAVSD
+434 AARLGFSAEAVPD

-457 LPVLL
+457 LPVFL

-469 ILEGSAQLSEL
+469 ILEGSVQLSEL
-480 RTLAAALCRAGAG
+480 RTLAAALCRAGAE

-528 ALPPHALL
+528 ALPPHALV
-536 CLYLALPDSCKAR
+536 CLYLVLPDSCKAR
-549 PLAPGIPDDCFLR
+549 PLAPGIPDDCFVR

-608 GIVYA
+608 GSVYA
-613 VECDAAA
+613 VECDADA

-641 HAPEALR
+641 HAPEALGN
-648 DLPAPDC
+648 LPAPDC

-662 GKIGEIFGTVFAKNP
+662 GKIGEIFGAVFAKNP

-717 AKKMGRYHLLFGQ
+717 TKKMGRYHLLFGQ